1 MTEWRYVSG
10 YQDYKVSDDGQIMSF
25 KKSPDGVL
33 LNPSKNNKGYMT
45 VTLFNNGNHSSR
57 HIHRLVACAFI
68 PNPNNYPQVN
78 HKNGIKTDNRVENLE
93 WVTASENI
101 KHAYSKLG
109 KISPFSYEGGRKHTF
124 ESMYPN
130 SSVTY
135 EQVVLIKN
143 TNIDPHITAKALGI
157 NVQTVHAIRAGR
169 RFVEVI

>member
-1 MTEWRYVSG
+1 MTEWRDVPG
-10 YQDYKVSDDGQIMSF
+10 YQDYKVSDDGQILSF
-25 KKSPDGVL
+25 KKSRDGRL
-33 LNPSKNNKGYMT
+33 LNPCPNSEGYKT
-45 VTLFNNGNHSSR
+45 VTLFNNGKHSSR
-57 HIHRLVACAFI
+57 FVHRLVACAFL
-68 PNPNNYPQVN
+68 PNPNRYPQIN

-109 KISPFSYEGGRKHTF
+109 KISPFSYEGGRKRSF

-157 NVQTVHAIRAGR
+157 DVQTVLGIRAGR
-169 RFVEVI
+169 RFSEVV